1 MDELRRRL
9 SEVEREKQVLLDE
22 NNKLKQLLH
31 NYNESRKN
39 YYEKNKEVVK
49 ERAKQGLKKLAE
61 ENPEKLKEYRKRAYL
76 KRKEKL
82 KGATNDLAN
91 DPIEG
96 QAEDSAAGN
105 I

>member
-82 KGATNDLAN
+82 KGATGELAN
-91 DPIEG
+91 DSIEG